1 MPSATLIITLIVLV
15 VVIAA
20 DKIVRRRVSERIN
33 ELYSAGN
40 GGDLLDYLDGHLVK
54 YLYPAFNRAYM
65 KVNAYE
71 LTGDSKG
78 EGQELALLLSEKR
91 LDEKQ
96 RRAVVLRGFEF
107 YLKEGKAKKA
117 RELLNEIEGWDGF
130 PSKDMYLVLYRVVA
144 DKSSDYI
151 TLCEGKLKDA
161 RGPDKLQ
168 LLYLLSRQY
177 ENNGQ
182 MEKARE
188 YETKSVELLGRLRD
202 VKVSAN

>member
-1 MPSATLIITLIVLV
+1 
-15 VVIAA
+15 
-20 DKIVRRRVSERIN
+20 
-33 ELYSAGN
+33 
-40 GGDLLDYLDGHLVK
+40 
-54 YLYPAFNRAYM
+54 
-65 KVNAYE
+65 
-71 LTGDSKG
+71 
-78 EGQELALLLSEKR
+78 
-91 LDEKQ
+91 
-96 RRAVVLRGFEF
+96 
-107 YLKEGKAKKA
+107 
-117 RELLNEIEGWDGF
+117 
-130 PSKDMYLVLYRVVA
+130 MYLVLYRVVA

-161 RGPDKLQ
+161 KGPDKLQ